1 MTNVSGLDPVV
12 PSLVAHAS
20 IRARVTEA
28 LREAMV
34 AGTMEPGTVYSA
46 PALAQMLGVSATPV
60 REAMIDLVKEGHV
73 EAIRNRGYRV
83 VQISDQDLDEIVE
96 LRALI
101 EVPTIERVA
110 SLATPEQVAAL
121 RPLADELERTAAE
134 GLLREFITA
143 DNAFHLSLLAI
154 AGNRL
159 IVQEARRLRGLSRLS
174 ALQHLH
180 REGRLVQTAAEH
192 AQLLDLIDA
201 RDAHGAA
208 ALMAAHL
215 GHVRGVW
222 AGKPEH

>member
-1 MTNVSGLDPVV
+1 MTNAAGLYPVV
-12 PSLVAHAS
+12 ASLTAHSS

-60 REAMIDLVKEGHV
+60 REAMIDLCKEGHV

-83 VQISDQDLDEIVE
+83 VPISDRELDEIVE

-101 EVPTIERVA
+101 EVPTVA
-110 SLATPEQVAAL
+110 IAASVATPEQVASL
-121 RPLADELERTAAE
+121 RPLADELERTAAD

-143 DNAFHLSLLAI
+143 DNAFHLGLLAI
-154 AGNRL
+154 AGNEL
-159 IVQEARRLRGLSRLS
+159 IVREARRLRGLSRLS

-180 REGRLVQTAAEH
+180 EEGRLVQTAAEH
-192 AQLLDLIDA
+192 AQLLDLIQAKDSE
-201 RDAHGAA
+201 GAA
-208 ALMAAHL
+208 ALMAKHL
-215 GHVRGVW
+215 GHVRGIW
-222 AGKPEH
+222 AGKPEA

>member
-1 MTNVSGLDPVV
+1 MTNATGLQPVV
-12 PSLVAHAS
+12 PSLTAHAS
-20 IRARVTEA
+20 IRDRVSEA

-60 REAMIDLVKEGHV
+60 REAMIDLCKEGQV

-83 VQISDQDLDEIVE
+83 VPISDEDLDEIVE
-96 LRALI
+96 LRTLI

-110 SLATPEQVAAL
+110 HLATPEQIDAL

-154 AGNRL
+154 AGNAL
-159 IVQEARRLRGLSRLS
+159 IVQEARRLRDRSRLS

-180 REGRLVQTAAEH
+180 EEGRLVQTAAEH
-192 AQLLDLIDA
+192 AQLLDLMQA
-201 RDAHGAA
+201 RDAAGAA

-215 GHVRGVW
+215 GHVRGIW
-222 AGKPEH
+222 AGKPED